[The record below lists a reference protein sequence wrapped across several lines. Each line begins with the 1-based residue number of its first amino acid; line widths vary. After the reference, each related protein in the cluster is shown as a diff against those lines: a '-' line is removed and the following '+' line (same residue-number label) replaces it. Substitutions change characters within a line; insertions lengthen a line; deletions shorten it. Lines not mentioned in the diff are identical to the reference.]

1 MAWTKDFAHC
11 QSCGTTEEKHR
22 AKGLCATCY
31 NFSSEVRQKSHITRT
46 TRRLPTSILREDLE
60 TAYQSGLSLNDIA
73 RLYNCTRS
81 YIYTLVKKYGI
92 ATRTQSDAR
101 NLALEKG
108 KLAFTHRRGTEDER
122 TVTLQKRHVNEEFF
136 KSWTPAM
143 AWVLG
148 VIYTDGCLHAS
159 TQPRGQSKS
168 AKSGTLRLR
177 EQVELANCGDVTAQ
191 FYLAAMYEYGLRVP
205 QDFVQAYKWYTLAS
219 EDREEVAAVACDEL
233 SKKMSPVQ
241 IADARRQAQEWV
253 PQEKRA
259 DTVSWCLKIAQKEP
273 ELLEKVRAQMDSNAL
288 MSFREKRGVAGAVH
302 ELVIANATVC
312 ADLRQLGVT
321 PRKSLTINF
330 PPMPPHVVRYFIR
343 VCWDGDGSVFWSN
356 TPPRPS
362 ASFISGSKVFVQ
374 DLVKH
379 LVGLGLP
386 DRTIHIRNPAKSS
399 EHRSYSFRFTGR
411 DCALLYHVLYDN
423 VDESMCLSRKHDRFK
438 TIADYYER
446 QASQAQHI
454 VPIRRRVTSLS
465 EQITRANASLRGGG
479 TNRATTRLRAQQIK
493 AANAALKKR
502 LETNTGN
509 RPLPRKAEDSL
520 LPNLESAGAGVEAET
535 K

>member
-1 MAWTKDFAHC
+1 LI
-11 QSCGTTEEKHR
+11 R
-22 AKGLCATCY
+22 
-31 NFSSEVRQKSHITRT
+31 
-46 TRRLPTSILREDLE
+46 REDLE
-60 TAYQSGLSLNDIA
+60 TAYQSGLSLNDLA
-73 RLYNCTRS
+73 QRYNCTRQ
-81 YIYTLVKKYGI
+81 YIYKLVKKYGV

-108 KLAFTHRRGTEDER
+108 KLAFTHRLGTEHEC
-122 TVTLQKRHVNEEFF
+122 TVTLQKRHVNDEFF

-148 VIYTDGCLHAS
+148 VIYTDGCLHHAAPW
-159 TQPRGQSKS
+159 PRGQSKS
-168 AKSGTLRLR
+168 SKFGNLRFR
-177 EQVELANCGDVTAQ
+177 EQVELANSGDVTAQ
-191 FYLAAMYEYGLRVP
+191 FYLAAMYEHGRRVP
-205 QDFVQAYKWYTLAS
+205 QDFVQAFNWYTLAAKGGD
-219 EDREEVAAVACDEL
+219 EGAAVARDVL
-233 SKKMSPVQ
+233 SKKLSPVQ
-241 IADARRQAQEWV
+241 IADARQQAQEWA

-259 DTVSWCLKIAQKEP
+259 GTVSWRLSIGQKEP
-273 ELLEKVRAQMDSNAL
+273 ELLEKVRAQMGSNAL
-288 MSFREKRGVAGAVH
+288 ISFSEKRGVAGALYTLTIV
-302 ELVIANATVC
+302 NATVS

-330 PPMPPHVVRYFIR
+330 PQMPPHLVRDFIR
-343 VCWDGDGSVFWSN
+343 GCWDGDGSVYWSEA
-356 TPPRPS
+356 PPRPS

-386 DRTIHIRNPAKSS
+386 DRTIHIRNPAKSR

-423 VDESMCLSRKHDRFK
+423 VDESMCLSRKRDRFK
-438 TIADYYER
+438 AIADHYEG
-446 QASQAQHI
+446 QVSQAQHI

-465 EQITRANASLRGGG
+465 EQIARADASLRGGG

-509 RPLPRKAEDSL
+509 TPLPRKAEDSL
-520 LPNLESAGAGVEAET
+520 LPNLDSAGAEAET